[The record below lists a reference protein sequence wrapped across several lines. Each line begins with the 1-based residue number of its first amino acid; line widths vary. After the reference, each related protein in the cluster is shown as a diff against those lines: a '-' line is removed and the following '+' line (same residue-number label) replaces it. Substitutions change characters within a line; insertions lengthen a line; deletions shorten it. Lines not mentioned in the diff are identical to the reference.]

1 MPLERVLPFLVAL
14 IVSCG
19 GTILLTPLAGD
30 LGRRVGLVDRPRAG
44 ELAKRPTP
52 RTGGY
57 GLIAAFLLAIAVS
70 IAIEPRDPGEL
81 LRLVGLVVGVLLVLP
96 IAAIDDL
103 RRLGPWPQLIGQI
116 GLAVVAMAFGL
127 LIDHVANPFGGLV
140 ALPLIM
146 AIPFTLFWIV
156 GMVNTLNW
164 VDTMDGLAAGVTA
177 IGALV
182 LFVRSVSLG
191 QYTIAVLPLAL
202 AGVCLGFLRYNFDPA
217 RIFMGTSGSTF
228 LGFALSIL
236 ALIGG
241 AKIATAAFVLGLPIL
256 DVGMVILYRG
266 LRGRSP
272 FVGGDNAHLS
282 HRLVARGLSIRRIT
296 LLIYAVCA
304 AGGGLAMTLNGVEK
318 LWVLTLAG
326 AIAIV
331 LAVRLA
337 ATRTAD

>member
-1 MPLERVLPFLVAL
+1 MPADRLLAIVLTLL
-14 IVSCG
+14 VSCG
-19 GTILLTPLAGD
+19 LAIFLTPLAGAI
-30 LGRRVGLVDRPRAG
+30 GRRVGLVDRPRPG
-44 ELAKRPTP
+44 ELAKKPTP
-52 RTGGY
+52 RSGGY
-57 GLIAAFLLAIAVS
+57 GLIAAFLLTVAV
-70 IAIEPRDPGEL
+70 ALAVEPHDPAEL
-81 LRLVGLVVGVLLVLP
+81 ERIVGLIVGVLLVLP
-96 IAAIDDL
+96 IAIFDDA
-103 RRLGPWPQLIGQI
+103 RRLGPFPQLVGQI
-116 GLAVVAMAFGL
+116 GLAVVAMGFGL
-127 LIDHVANPFGGLV
+127 TIDSVANPFGGLV
-140 ALPLIM
+140 LLPAVV

-177 IGALV
+177 IAALV

-202 AGVCLGFLRYNFDPA
+202 AGVCFGFLRYNFEPA

-228 LGFALSIL
+228 LGFTL
-236 ALIGG
+236 AVLAIIGG

-272 FVGGDNAHLS
+272 FVGGDDAHLS
-282 HRLVARGLSIRRIT
+282 HRLVARGLSVRRIT

-304 AGGGLAMTLNGVEK
+304 AGGGLAMTLNGVQK
-318 LWVLTLAG
+318 LSILAISG
-326 AIAIV
+326 AVAVV

-337 ATRTAD
+337 AARPAD